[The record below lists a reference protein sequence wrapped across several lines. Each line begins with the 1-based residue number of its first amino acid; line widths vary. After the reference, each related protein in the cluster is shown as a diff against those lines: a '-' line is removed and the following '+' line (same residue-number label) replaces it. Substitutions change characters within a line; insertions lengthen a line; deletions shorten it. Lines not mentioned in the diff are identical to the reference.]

1 MRSSF
6 RDSTR
11 RFPILVTGGLIVV
24 IALSALVGACGSP
37 PAPTPTPTRTP
48 RPVETNTP
56 LPPPPTPTR
65 AFTPTP
71 APTLTPAATA
81 TPAASPTP
89 TVNANI
95 IVPARDPS
103 VSPYTGLKPADPK
116 VLERRPVMVKVANQ
130 QSVQPQSG
138 LSKADIVVESQV
150 EYNETRYTVLYQSQ
164 DATRIGSI
172 RSARLIDLELP
183 AIFDAVLAFSGG
195 VQPVLDKLAASDLR
209 NLLFNETTAGPGF
222 FRDPNIVIPDNL
234 FANTTKLWG
243 VIAQKGIN
251 TRPEPAAGWVFAN
264 TAAPG
269 GAPAS
274 SINIPYPRFQVQWIY
289 DPATGRWKRN
299 LGGAAHVDQVTGE
312 QLSAATV
319 VILVAPHVK
328 TLILE
333 HGDVMDGQGQS
344 CSNCSVEIQLWG
356 EGLAKVLRD
365 GKVYEGKWLRPDRR
379 APFRIVDAAGKD
391 IPLKPGN
398 SWWQVA
404 ATGMPLT
411 IKP

>member
-1 MRSSF
+1 MRPSF
-6 RDSTR
+6 RDSSR
-11 RFPILVTGGLIVV
+11 RFPVLVAGGMIVV
-24 IALSALVGACGSP
+24 IVISVLVGACGSQP
-37 PAPTPTPTRTP
+37 VPTPTPTRTP

-56 LPPPPTPTR
+56 LPPTPTSTL
-65 AFTPTP
+65 AFTQTP
-71 APTLTPAATA
+71 APTPTPTATA

-89 TVNANI
+89 TVDANI
-95 IVPARDPS
+95 IVPARDPNI
-103 VSPYTGLKPADPK
+103 SPYTGLKPDDPK
-116 VLERRPVMVKVANQ
+116 VLERRPVMIKVANQ

-150 EYNETRYTVLYQSQ
+150 EYSETRYTVLYQSQ
-164 DATRIGSI
+164 DANRIGSI

-183 AIFDAVLAFSGG
+183 AIFDSVLAFSGG
-195 VQPVLDKLAASDLR
+195 VQPVLDKFAASDLR
-209 NLLFNETTAGPGF
+209 NLVLDETGAGPGF
-222 FRDPNIVIPDNL
+222 FRDPNIVVPDNL
-234 FANTTKLWG
+234 FADTTKLWG
-243 VIAQKGIN
+243 VIAQKGMN
-251 TRPEPAAGWVFAN
+251 KRPEPAAGWVFAN
-264 TAAPG
+264 TASSG

-274 SINIPYPRFQVQWIY
+274 SINIPYPLYQVQWTY
-289 DPATGRWKRN
+289 DPAAGRWKRN
-299 LGGAAHVDQVTGE
+299 MGGAAHVDKVTGE

-333 HGDVMDGQGQS
+333 HGDAMDGEGQS

-356 EGLAKVLRD
+356 TGPAKVLRD
-365 GKVYEGKWLRPDRR
+365 GKVYEGMWLRSDRR

-404 ATGMPLT
+404 STTMTLVV
-411 IKP
+411 KP